1 MFDLREVKVFSKV
14 FVFEIVRSN
23 SKPSTYWVHLSLN
36 FCLSSKLVLG
46 GSHWRAL

>member
-23 SKPSTYWVHLSLN
+23 SKRSTYWARLSIN
-36 FCLSSKLVLG
+36 FCFSSKLVLG
-46 GSHWRAL
+46 DSH